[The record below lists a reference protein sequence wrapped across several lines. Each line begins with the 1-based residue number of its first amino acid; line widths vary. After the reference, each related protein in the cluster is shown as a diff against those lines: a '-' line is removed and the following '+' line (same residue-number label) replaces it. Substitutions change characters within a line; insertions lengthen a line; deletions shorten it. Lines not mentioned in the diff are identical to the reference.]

1 MDTKTLFGALLVA
14 GVLGGF
20 AINGFFMDN
29 ESLEDNILD
38 VKVGSEA
45 PDFTLRDS
53 NGNSFNLSDFEN
65 EKLNIFLSLI
75 KFILV
80 VFKKAKI
87 GIDLSQSYLSKGVL
101 DINNLSNKIKLDTID
116 KKFDYLI
123 NNENDLFTFNLDKK
137 IFMINF
143 FATR

>member
-45 PDFTLRDS
+45 PDF
-53 NGNSFNLSDFEN
+53 
-65 EKLNIFLSLI
+65 LSLI
-75 KFILV
+75 HI
-80 VFKKAKI
+80 
-87 GIDLSQSYLSKGVL
+87 
-101 DINNLSNKIKLDTID
+101 
-116 KKFDYLI
+116 
-123 NNENDLFTFNLDKK
+123 
-137 IFMINF
+137 
-143 FATR
+143 